1 MPRNI
6 KQKRQFHFLYSS
18 LTVRLKLRCTSSPIG
33 SHFLQKV
40 DINCPSSAWES
51 HCFHLKL
58 KQGCVF
64 HHPLAKARNVAV
76 RNVTAVITSRE
87 STTCTPAPPRD
98 VWALSN
104 PAIRSH
110 THTLTSLFAIL
121 FLSLSNSHTLF
132 SKPICPW
139 GAYAMQ
145 RSNTNFTACARYN
158 LIFCAREM
166 EEWAK
171 KKKSPHKQ
179 TTQVFVTT
187 ARWKFPHHA
196 LSIWFDFIEGAAVQ
210 ILNPCMPHLFFFYIG
225 YSHKKKQT
233 HRRWLDLP
241 LQRFSECNHLR
252 IQTARLPAEEQHFH
266 FFPLCKW
273 DACYE

>member
-1 MPRNI
+1 MPRNM

-33 SHFLQKV
+33 SHFLQKG

-51 HCFHLKL
+51 HCFHVKL

-76 RNVTAVITSRE
+76 RNVTAVNTSRE

-158 LIFCAREM
+158 LIFCAGEM

-171 KKKSPHKQ
+171 KRKAPTNKQLKSLWQ
-179 TTQVFVTT
+179 LLDGN
-187 ARWKFPHHA
+187 FPITLFPFDLI
-196 LSIWFDFIEGAAVQ
+196 LSKVQ
-210 ILNPCMPHLFFFYIG
+210 
-225 YSHKKKQT
+225 
-233 HRRWLDLP
+233 
-241 LQRFSECNHLR
+241 
-252 IQTARLPAEEQHFH
+252 
-266 FFPLCKW
+266 LCKYSIPACRTCFPFISATVIKKNRHT
-273 DACYE
+273 DADWICPSRGFQSVIISEFRLLDF

>member
-1 MPRNI
+1 MWPPIITGECRSSEPNYLSKMPRNI

-18 LTVRLKLRCTSSPIG
+18 LTVRLKLRCTSSPID
-33 SHFLQKV
+33 SYFLQKGH
-40 DINCPSSAWES
+40 INCPSSAWES

-64 HHPLAKARNVAV
+64 IIHSLKQEMWLWEMWLQLLQAGSQQHAPQHRPGMFGHW
-76 RNVTAVITSRE
+76 VTQPSA
-87 STTCTPAPPRD
+87 
-98 VWALSN
+98 
-104 PAIRSH
+104 
-110 THTLTSLFAIL
+110 HTLTSLFAIL

-158 LIFCAREM
+158 LIFCAGEM

-171 KKKSPHKQ
+171 KKEKKSPHKQ

-187 ARWKFPHHA
+187 ARWKFPHHV

-210 ILNPCMPHLFFFYIG
+210 ILNLCMPHLFFFYIV
-225 YSHKKKQT
+225 YSQKKKKKKTDTQT
-233 HRRWLDLP
+233 LIGSAPPEVFRV
-241 LQRFSECNHLR
+241 
-252 IQTARLPAEEQHFH
+252 
-266 FFPLCKW
+266 
-273 DACYE
+273 